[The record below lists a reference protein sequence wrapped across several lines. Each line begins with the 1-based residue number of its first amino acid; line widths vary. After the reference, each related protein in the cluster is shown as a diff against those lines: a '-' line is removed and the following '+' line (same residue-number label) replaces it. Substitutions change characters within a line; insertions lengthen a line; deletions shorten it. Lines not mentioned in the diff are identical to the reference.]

1 MIASY
6 HTSLSE
12 ELEVDTLV
20 DAACGGSTC
29 VAGTEVGRQG
39 WDGGVS
45 DCQQLEVIPKCE
57 GLFGINDCKTEE

>member
-1 MIASY
+1 M
-6 HTSLSE
+6 
-12 ELEVDTLV
+12 DTLV